1 MFLKQSNYFPFIS
14 QFIYDVYFIFN
25 AKQNCREEA
34 ARSEIFERYFKIP
47 SFRTLSTARWSKG
60 PRSHASFGIRY
71 SNFAISS
78 NRGEEIREIPRESR
92 GNNEVVMETRLS
104 PPVGRSPSPRRFL
117 RVGYS
122 GLDKFV

>member
-1 MFLKQSNYFPFIS
+1 MHH
-14 QFIYDVYFIFN
+14 
-25 AKQNCREEA
+25 
-34 ARSEIFERYFKIP
+34 SEFDALILRYP
-47 SFRTLSTARWSKG
+47 A
-60 PRSHASFGIRY
+60 
-71 SNFAISS
+71 